1 MSFGALMRDSVVLLK
16 TSGERVP
23 GLQASVQGTRI
34 YMASRQGLRI
44 EQGDLI
50 LRKMSNGS
58 EETYRVTDP
67 GFHEGVAGIGPN
79 YQMHVQKLSPTD
91 AASAIASAGEDK
103 ISDERRDQLFA
114 QWEDYGL
121 DTIKGDLING
131 GFRYVGGPPATRAL
145 AMAWVRMKEA
155 ERSKQAERAASHTI
169 HVSGPNA
176 RVNLHSTDHS
186 TNTVVSNTSVF
197 NQLHEAVDTG
207 VLDEGE
213 RVRLKALIAEM
224 EAAKDQKSFTARYQA
239 FIASAA
245 NHMTVIAPMLPALT
259 QLLATFSA

>member
-1 MSFGALMRDSVVLLK
+1 MSFGVLNRDSVTLLK
-16 TSGERVP
+16 TSGERIA
-23 GLQASVQGTRI
+23 GLKASVQGNRI
-34 YMASRQGLRI
+34 YMGGRQGLRI

-50 LRKMSNGS
+50 LRTMSNGS

-67 GFHEGVAGIGPN
+67 GFFEGVSAMGPN
-79 YQMHVQKLSPTD
+79 YQMHVQKLLPSD

-103 ISDERRDQLFA
+103 VSDERRDQLFA

-121 DTIKGDLING
+121 DVIKGDLING
-131 GFRYVGGPPATRAL
+131 GFRYVGGPLATRAL
-145 AMAWVRMKEA
+145 ARAWVRMKEA
-155 ERSKQAERAASHTI
+155 ERLQQAERAASHTI

-186 TNTVVSNTSVF
+186 TNTVVSNNSVF

-207 VLDEGE
+207 VLEDGE
-213 RVRLKALIAEM
+213 RTRLKTLIAEM
-224 EAAKDQKSFTARYQA
+224 EAAKDQKSFTAAYQA

-245 NHMTVIAPMLPALT
+245 NHMTILAPMLPALT
-259 QLLATFSA
+259 HLITTFGA